1 MPKEITLAD
10 IMDMLDEYKAIEL
23 EDVSIEG
30 EIELEISSGGAV
42 PTSLIQIL
50 QSMLGV
56 VDKQIEATRSTRSSL
71 IPVLQPKLS
80 TGENK
85 VAGFAPAN
93 SDLGMRKKK

>member
-1 MPKEITLAD
+1 MSKEITLAD
-10 IMDMLDEYKAIEL
+10 IMDMLDEYEAVEL

-50 QSMLGV
+50 QSMLSA

-71 IPVLQPKLS
+71 IHVLQPKLS
-80 TGENK
+80 MGEKK
-85 VAGFAPAN
+85 VAGLAPAN
-93 SDLGMRKKK
+93 SDLGMHQK

>member
-1 MPKEITLAD
+1 MSKEITLAD
-10 IMDMLDEYKAIEL
+10 IMDMLAEYEAVEL

-50 QSMLGV
+50 QSMLSA

-71 IPVLQPKLS
+71 IHVLQPKLS
-80 TGENK
+80 MGEKK
-85 VAGFAPAN
+85 VAGLAPAK
-93 SDLGMRKKK
+93 SDLGMRQK